1 MDENTPRIRS
11 LLRQAKRN
19 ESAGKRAVSEE
30 LYRIVISESP
40 DTVDAWLGLAR
51 VLKDPAEEEAAY
63 LQALSLDPENID
75 ASDGLAII
83 KGEKKPFNP
92 TLEEEIHAVNEN
104 ESPSFGET
112 NINNSEY
119 EVKFESTDVDISS
132 ESAAA
137 VDRQETQK
145 NGNALAIDH
154 DHQAAAS
161 NEVLFCANHPSRE
174 THLKCNRCGKPICS
188 SCARLTPVG
197 YRCPEC
203 IREHEDIFYT
213 ATAVDYLIAAL
224 LAFPL
229 GFIAGYLAWLFT
241 SIGFFGFF
249 LIFLAPAV
257 GTFLARI
264 IIKAVGRRRGR
275 WLPYLVASAIVIPGL
290 LFLLASVINFRLF
303 GIILM
308 GIYVIAAS
316 GAAYYQ
322 MR

>member
-1 MDENTPRIRS
+1 MDSNTPRIRS
-11 LLRQAKRN
+11 LLRQATRT
-19 ESAGKRAVSEE
+19 ESAGKRAAAEE
-30 LYRIVISESP
+30 LYRNVISESP
-40 DTVDAWLGLAR
+40 ETVDAWLGLAR

-63 LQALSLDPENID
+63 LQVLSFDPENIA

-83 KGEKKPFNP
+83 RGEEPHIRP
-92 TLEEEIHAVNEN
+92 APEEEIHTVKEN
-104 ESPSFGET
+104 ASPSTDET
-112 NINNSEY
+112 HIDNSENKG
-119 EVKFESTDVDISS
+119 KFEPTNVEVSS
-132 ESAAA
+132 ISAAA
-137 VDRQETQK
+137 DDQQELQK
-145 NGNALAIDH
+145 FGHEPAGEHSHHATE
-154 DHQAAAS
+154 S

-174 THLKCNRCGKPICS
+174 TNLRCNRCGKPICS

-213 ATAVDYLIAAL
+213 ATVVDYIIAAL
-224 LAFPL
+224 IAFSL

-249 LIFLAPAV
+249 IIFLAPAV

-290 LFLLASVINFRLF
+290 LFLLAGVINFRLF

-308 GIYVIAAS
+308 GIYVFAAS

>member
-1 MDENTPRIRS
+1 
-11 LLRQAKRN
+11 
-19 ESAGKRAVSEE
+19 
-30 LYRIVISESP
+30 
-40 DTVDAWLGLAR
+40 
-51 VLKDPAEEEAAY
+51 
-63 LQALSLDPENID
+63 
-75 ASDGLAII
+75 
-83 KGEKKPFNP
+83 
-92 TLEEEIHAVNEN
+92 
-104 ESPSFGET
+104 
-112 NINNSEY
+112 
-119 EVKFESTDVDISS
+119 
-132 ESAAA
+132 
-137 VDRQETQK
+137 
-145 NGNALAIDH
+145 
-154 DHQAAAS
+154 
-161 NEVLFCANHPSRE
+161 
-174 THLKCNRCGKPICS
+174 
-188 SCARLTPVG
+188 VG

-213 ATAVDYLIAAL
+213 ATAVDYIIAAII
-224 LAFPL
+224 AFPL

-275 WLPYLVASAIVIPGL
+275 WLPYLVASAIVVPGL

-308 GIYVIAAS
+308 GIYVVAAS

>member
-1 MDENTPRIRS
+1 MDSNTPRVRS
-11 LLRQAKRN
+11 LLRQAKRT
-19 ESAGKRAVSEE
+19 ESAGKRAAAEE
-30 LYRIVISESP
+30 LYRNVISESP

-63 LQALSLDPENID
+63 LQVLSLDPENID

-83 KGEKKPFNP
+83 RGEKPPFNP
-92 TLEEEIHAVNEN
+92 TIEKEIQALNKK
-104 ESPSFGET
+104 ESPSIGDTSIKNNEHEDRFET
-112 NINNSEY
+112 S
-119 EVKFESTDVDISS
+119 DVDISS
-132 ESAAA
+132 ETDAAF
-137 VDRQETQK
+137 DQQEPQE
-145 NGNALAIDH
+145 NGHELADDH
-154 DHQAAAS
+154 GHQAAAS

-174 THLKCNRCGKPICS
+174 THLRCNRCGKPICS
-188 SCARLTPVG
+188 SCARFTPVG

-213 ATAVDYLIAAL
+213 ATAVDYIIAAII
-224 LAFPL
+224 AFPL

-308 GIYVIAAS
+308 GIYIVAAS